1 MRSMKPDPD
10 LDIRVD
16 AGVYA
21 PSDDTFL
28 LLSAIDLQG
37 DERVLELGTGS
48 GIIGIH
54 CARAG
59 AVVTATD
66 ISRGAVANTRHNAGL
81 NGLDI
86 SIIQTDLFS
95 GLNGCF
101 DVIIFNPPYLSGE
114 DAEKLGA
121 EDRRQL
127 VGGVTGSEISIE
139 FLNEAK
145 DFLAPDGAIYLLV
158 SSETA
163 STILEHARKHYSIHK
178 MIEKRRFF
186 EVLAAYRLVRL
197 PDRII

>member
-1 MRSMKPDPD
+1 MPSMKPDSN
-10 LDIRVD
+10 LNIRVD

-37 DERVLELGTGS
+37 DEQVLELGTGS
-48 GIIGIH
+48 GIIGLH

-59 AVVTATD
+59 ARVTVTD
-66 ISRGAVANTRHNAGL
+66 ISKDSVTNARYNAEL

-86 SIIQTDLFS
+86 SIIHTDLFS
-95 GLNGCF
+95 GLSGCF

-121 EDRRQL
+121 EDRQQL
-127 VGGVTGSEISIE
+127 VGGIAGSEMSIE
-139 FLNEAK
+139 FLNEARH
-145 DFLAPDGAIYLLV
+145 FLAPGGVVYLLV

-163 STILEHARKHYSIHK
+163 STILEHARNFYSIHK
-178 MIEKRRFF
+178 VVEKKQFF
-186 EVLAAYRLVRL
+186 EVLAVYRLVQL
-197 PDRII
+197 PDKII